1 VAVDASATRAKLI
14 AAGEKLFATH
24 GIYGAQMRDIVRAA
38 GQANDSAVHYHFGSR
53 QGLLTAICE
62 THLEAMEPERVRR
75 LAAQDTTVGLEPVI
89 ADMIEPTAERLHT
102 QAGRYFL
109 RITAQLAGHA
119 GVRGTSGPHP
129 VVSPALRAQLQ
140 QLRRICAESVPDP
153 VADERVAITIGTL
166 TSALADRAVA
176 MDDHHLA
183 FALDEP
189 AFVANLR
196 AMLVAALRAPVPA
209 AAG

>member
-1 VAVDASATRAKLI
+1 VDASATRAKLI
-14 AAGEKLFATH
+14 AAGERLFATH
-24 GIYGAQMRDIVRAA
+24 GIYGAQMRDIVRTA

-62 THLEAMEPERVRR
+62 AHLDAMEPERVRR
-75 LAAQDTTVGLEPVI
+75 LAGQDASVDLETVI

-102 QAGRYFL
+102 QEGRYFL

-119 GVRGTSGPHP
+119 GVRGASGPHP
-129 VVSPALRAQLQ
+129 VVSPALRAQLEQ
-140 QLRRICAESVPDP
+140 VRRRCAESMPGRL
-153 VADERVAITIGTL
+153 ADERVAITIGTL

-176 MDDHHLA
+176 MDEDIA

-196 AMLVAALRAPVPA
+196 AMVVAALRAPVPA
-209 AAG
+209 VVG